1 MSIDPRSI
9 NQVPTNI
16 ETQETLEEKLEA
28 SRFGLLSRIKD
39 SLNNDTPNQGIF
51 SVGKVDHKS
60 NLYSLDFK
68 NSKDVDEDSR
78 TYSGYFKKIFLLMQN
93 MRKQLSLRSF
103 NIFDEIEKI
112 NMPDIKSSKAINPFE
127 LIQKMSDLFP
137 DILIKSIYKPGEDI
151 QTYKVIL
158 DKDKYENKKKG
169 DVIDTENEREYPA
182 EKLYSLL
189 EKIDILF
196 S

>member
-1 MSIDPRSI
+1 MSINPIQI
-9 NQVPTNI
+9 NQIPSKI
-16 ETQETLEEKLEA
+16 EIQKTPEEKLET
-28 SRFGLLSRIKD
+28 SRFNLLLKIKD
-39 SLNNDTPNQGIF
+39 SLNNDTSDQSTF
-51 SVGKVDHKS
+51 SVEKVDHKS
-60 NLYSLDFK
+60 NLYSLVFK
-68 NSKDVDEDSR
+68 NSKNTDEDPN

-112 NMPDIKSSKAINPFE
+112 NMPDIKNSKAINPFE
-127 LIQKMSDLFP
+127 LIQKMSGLFP

-158 DKDKYENKKKG
+158 DKDKYENKAKS
-169 DVIDTENEREYPA
+169 DVIDIENEKEYSA

>member
-112 NMPDIKSSKAINPFE
+112 NMPDIKNSKAINPFE